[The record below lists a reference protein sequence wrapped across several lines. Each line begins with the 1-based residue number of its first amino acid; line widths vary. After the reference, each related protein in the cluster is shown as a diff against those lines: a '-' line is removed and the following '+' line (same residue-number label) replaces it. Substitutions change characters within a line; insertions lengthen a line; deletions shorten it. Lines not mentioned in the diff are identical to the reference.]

1 MFGTRKSRK
10 VSRIKAFND
19 QKNQYLI
26 FRLLKLKKAVVAEP
40 PSKEVVVRTAEGLL
54 KFEGISRKF
63 TRKLFEW
70 EKSKGIGPELSTF
83 ALLYP
88 GYRPINVENGIH
100 RQTSDNRE
108 RAPGITRSKSMD
120 SVSINA
126 STISHQPSS
135 LSLNDADD
143 IKEMNERIVISSNP
157 ELDDI
162 IHDEPEAV
170 IVEVEDD
177 IIEMAAPLLPNTVLV
192 EPVYH
197 YERARNDLW

>member
-1 MFGTRKSRK
+1 
-10 VSRIKAFND
+10 
-19 QKNQYLI
+19 
-26 FRLLKLKKAVVAEP
+26 
-40 PSKEVVVRTAEGLL
+40 
-54 KFEGISRKF
+54 
-63 TRKLFEW
+63 
-70 EKSKGIGPELSTF
+70 
-83 ALLYP
+83 
-88 GYRPINVENGIH
+88 
-100 RQTSDNRE
+100 
-108 RAPGITRSKSMD
+108 MD

>member
-1 MFGTRKSRK
+1 MKLYTYIVRNLKFLKKIPPNS
-10 VSRIKAFND
+10 
-19 QKNQYLI
+19 
-26 FRLLKLKKAVVAEP
+26 RLLKLKKAVVAEP

-88 GYRPINVENGIH
+88 GYRPITVENGN
-100 RQTSDNRE
+100 RQTCENRE
-108 RAPGITRSKSMD
+108 RTPGLTRSKSMD

-143 IKEMNERIVISSNP
+143 IKEMNNSLHERLGISSNP
-157 ELDDI
+157 ELDDNP
-162 IHDEPEAV
+162 HDEPEAV

>member
-1 MFGTRKSRK
+1 
-10 VSRIKAFND
+10 
-19 QKNQYLI
+19 
-26 FRLLKLKKAVVAEP
+26 
-40 PSKEVVVRTAEGLL
+40 
-54 KFEGISRKF
+54 
-63 TRKLFEW
+63 
-70 EKSKGIGPELSTF
+70 
-83 ALLYP
+83 
-88 GYRPINVENGIH
+88 
-100 RQTSDNRE
+100 
-108 RAPGITRSKSMD
+108 MD

-143 IKEMNERIVISSNP
+143 IKEMNNSLHERMVISSNP